1 MINIYASHSFKISD
15 LDEAWHWFKQE
26 KSRENRPPAYV
37 PTSYVCQFQTLKS
50 LSSLLNAPL
59 APMVSS

>member
-1 MINIYASHSFKISD
+1 MLLILLRSRIWTKHGIGLSK
-15 LDEAWHWFKQE
+15 K

-37 PTSYVCQFQTLKS
+37 PTSYVCQFQTLMS
-50 LSSLLNAPL
+50 LSSLLNASL